1 MKLIL
6 CFFVLCFRTAEGWR
20 HLIPAVP
27 AAHVYCDNPPRLC
40 GMAVEACGMAVEACE
55 MVVEACEMAVE
66 ACEMAVEA
74 CENSRDVVRN
84 SPGLFFLTRRP
95 RKNSPGLLLTT
106 TKTTRDNLLQVKQ
119 SCL

>member
-40 GMAVEACGMAVEACE
+40 GMVEAACGMVEAACGMAVEACE
-55 MVVEACEMAVE
+55 MVVEACGMAVE
-66 ACEMAVEA
+66 ACEIVVMS
-74 CENSRDVVRN
+74 CEIVLDY
-84 SPGLFFLTRRP
+84 FFLLADP
-95 RKNSPGLLLTT
+95 AKIVL
-106 TKTTRDNLLQVKQ
+106 DF
-119 SCL
+119 C

>member
-6 CFFVLCFRTAEGWR
+6 CFFVLCFRMAEGWR

-27 AAHVYCDNPPRLC
+27 TTRVRCDNPLRLC
-40 GMAVEACGMAVEACE
+40 EMVEAACGMVEA
-55 MVVEACEMAVE
+55 
-66 ACEMAVEA
+66 A

-95 RKNSPGLLLTT
+95 RKNSPGLFLTT
-106 TKTTRDNLLQVKQ
+106 TKTTNNNFFICPCCPELL
-119 SCL
+119 

>member
-27 AAHVYCDNPPRLC
+27 AAHVYCDNPLRLC
-40 GMAVEACGMAVEACE
+40 GMVEAACE
-55 MVVEACEMAVE
+55 MVVEACGMV
-66 ACEMAVEA
+66 VEA

-106 TKTTRDNLLQVKQ
+106 TKTTNNNFFICPCCPELL
-119 SCL
+119 

>member
-6 CFFVLCFRTAEGWR
+6 CFFVQCFRTAEGWR

-40 GMAVEACGMAVEACE
+40 GMVEAACGMVEA
-55 MVVEACEMAVE
+55 

-106 TKTTRDNLLQVKQ
+106 TKTTRDNLLQAI
-119 SCL
+119 

>member
-6 CFFVLCFRTAEGWR
+6 CFFVLCFRIVEGWR
-20 HLIPAVP
+20 HLIPAIA

-40 GMAVEACGMAVEACE
+40 E
-55 MVVEACEMAVE
+55 MVVEACGMVVEACGMVEAACGMVVE

-106 TKTTRDNLLQVKQ
+106 TKTTSDNLLQVKQ